1 MNLNLDRVRRRKVRF
16 WALVDS
22 SVSYTLALPPL
33 AQHFISLLYY
43 VNGKLG
49 GDAAAPDF
57 TPLQMFFV
65 SLSGSL
71 ITLWCV
77 ARYLKPI
84 GLFAL
89 IDGWGRVWISLLIVW
104 FVVVEGAPRV
114 LLLFIVTEMIG
125 AIAQL
130 HEVYRRKPPRAS
142 SAAAESTGA
151 A

>member
-1 MNLNLDRVRRRKVRF
+1 MQMNLDRVRRKKVRF

-33 AQHFISLLYY
+33 AEHFISLLYY

-49 GDAAAPDF
+49 GGSVAPAF

-65 SLSGSL
+65 CLSGSL
-71 ITLWCV
+71 ISLWCV

-89 IDGWGRVWISLLIVW
+89 IDGWGRVWVSLLIVW

-114 LLLFIVTEMIG
+114 LLLFIATEMLG
-125 AIAQL
+125 AVAQL
-130 HEVYRRKPPRAS
+130 HEVYRRPPPPAVRA
-142 SAAAESTGA
+142 GA
-151 A
+151 TVA